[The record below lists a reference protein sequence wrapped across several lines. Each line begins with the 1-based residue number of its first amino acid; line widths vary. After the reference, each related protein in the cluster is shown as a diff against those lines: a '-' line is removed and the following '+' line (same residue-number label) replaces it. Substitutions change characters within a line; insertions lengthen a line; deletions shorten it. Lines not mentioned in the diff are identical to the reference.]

1 MAFDMTNFV
10 IDHILR
16 GIAFA
21 RGDEKSLGV
30 KEGDVL
36 FSINQITNPSLSC
49 TSESND
55 AVDALSVPIATFY
68 RAKNAE
74 FSAENALF
82 DMNLMATQS
91 GTKKRVAGEKDAQG
105 NNITIK
111 VPYWATIDVAG
122 KTYGDSAVT
131 ATVQLNRSIPNDE
144 KITKAYILKGD
155 GTLAKQL
162 NVNTTA
168 SGRTDISISGN
179 TVGFVVA
186 SKTSVENADKDN
198 PVYDGFLNGEQI
210 IIMSEYEADGASGNG
225 AVEISNTAT
234 GFPVGCKFIM
244 EILGVDVCRQT
255 DLLYAYLIF
264 PNCKLSPDFDWTIA
278 TDSTH
283 PFSMKAM
290 QEYCNKEKKLFS
302 IVIPEDES
310 GVVVPTT

>member
-16 GIAFA
+16 GIAIA
-21 RGDEKSLGV
+21 KGDEPKLGV
-30 KEGDVL
+30 ADGDVL

-55 AVDALSVPIATFY
+55 AVDALSIPIATFY

-91 GTKKRVAGEKDAQG
+91 GTKKVVAGEKGA
-105 NNITIK
+105 TVT
-111 VPYWATIDVAG
+111 VPLWATVDVTSEGKATLKHAPIDAS
-122 KTYGDSAVT
+122 KA
-131 ATVQLNRSIPNDE
+131 
-144 KITKAYILKGD
+144 KAYVLKGD
-155 GTLAKQL
+155 GTLADRLTVGDQASAR
-162 NVNTTA
+162 TA
-168 SGRTDISISGN
+168 IAISGT
-179 TVGFVVA
+179 TV
-186 SKTSVENADKDN
+186 TY
-198 PVYDGFLNGEQI
+198 VYDANGANGFGANEQLF
-210 IIMSEYEADGASGNG
+210 IMAEYVADGTDGNG
-225 AVEISNTAT
+225 AVEISSSAT
-234 GFPVGCKFIM
+234 KFPVGCKFIM

-290 QEYCNKEKKLFS
+290 QEYCDKEKKLFS
-302 IVIPEDES
+302 IVIPETEAI
-310 GVVVPTT
+310 